1 MWNFS
6 IISGLSCRTMGEMM
20 DLAPLGLGF
29 LIGAAIAGLAVF
41 AFFGRKSAGSD
52 EAIRRL
58 EHECDELKGRLEQVA
73 QSERQVVE
81 LQTRLEEQQ
90 KHATELQQRMAET
103 FAKISQETVDTN
115 SKAFLELAA
124 TKFEPFKELLNKT
137 QISVQELESKRVEA
151 YVKLQEAAKLIVS
164 SNTELRSE
172 TSKLETALRR
182 PDHRGKWGEVGLRN
196 VVEFAG
202 MIEHC
207 DFEEQV
213 VGEGEQR
220 LRPDMVINMPGGGH
234 IVVDSKLPLE
244 HYLNAIDEPDKAG
257 EHLQQHAQCVEQ
269 HVKTLA
275 GKEYWTQLAQTPSF
289 VVMFVNVESALVA
302 ALERKP
308 ELHEYGLERKVLL
321 TSPATLVALLQAAAY
336 GWRQDSMAK
345 NAEEI
350 AKAGQELYD
359 RLSTFR
365 DHLNLVGKR
374 LAQAT
379 ESYNGAVGSF
389 TTRLEPGAKRLGELQ
404 ASGGKELPPIDPIDL
419 EPRSLEG
426 SSSN

>member
-1 MWNFS
+1 
-6 IISGLSCRTMGEMM
+6 MGEIME
-20 DLAPLGLGF
+20 LAPLGLGF
-29 LIGAAIAGLAVF
+29 LIGAALAGMAVF
-41 AFFGRKSAGSD
+41 PFFGRKSAGSD

-58 EHECDELKGRLEQVA
+58 EHECDELKGRLELVA

-90 KHATELQQRMAET
+90 KHAVALQERMAET

-137 QISVQELESKRVEA
+137 QISVQDLESKRVEA

-164 SNTELRSE
+164 SNAELRSE

-213 VGEGEQR
+213 VGEGDQR
-220 LRPDMVINMPGGGH
+220 LRPDMVINMPGSGH

-257 EHLQQHAQCVEQ
+257 EHLQQHALCVEQ
-269 HVKTLA
+269 HVKSLA
-275 GKEYWTQLAQTPSF
+275 GKEYWIQFEQTPSF

-308 ELHEYGLERKVLL
+308 ELHEYALERKVLL

-336 GWRQDSMAK
+336 GWRHDSMAK

-350 AKAGQELYD
+350 AKAGQELFD
-359 RLSTFR
+359 RLSNFR
-365 DHLNLVGKR
+365 DHLNAVGKR
-374 LAQAT
+374 LHQAT
-379 ESYNGAVGSF
+379 ESYSSAVGSF
-389 TTRLEPGAKRLGELQ
+389 TTRLEPGAKRLSELQ
-404 ASGGKELPPIDPIDL
+404 ATGGKELPPTEPIDL
-419 EPRSLEG
+419 EPRSLE
-426 SSSN
+426 SSSSS